1 LLRANAGRWGSQHV
15 LFGRGPTPDVQRR
28 IDALFTDPSLPE
40 TRRLPPMALD
50 GVDRVEED
58 WRRDMAERAGFRRGL
73 TFDRGPHALHAQ
85 PITIAGQQDLEKL
98 YVGIEYLRYLQGEKH
113 LIFLS
118 EDSLQI
124 GRPEHHDSLAAVAA
138 DARVT
143 LSPIRTGGL
152 PVELVRWRSGGNAG
166 DAINYPTWAES
177 DPFFASDNRP
187 VAEMTG
193 GVATSFERASKGLDR
208 LDRATRFQYLVGYY
222 PANPE
227 WDGDFRRIEVR
238 LSGDRPDLRILHR
251 GGYYANDEL
260 VPYDRREFL
269 SHAWMVSAAAYPDR
283 ITDIGVAVAASPAG
297 AGRLSIE
304 VSVNPE
310 HVRFTEAAGRHSA
323 HFEIAV
329 FVAGDDDRPVGEVW
343 RTADLSFS
351 DEEYARLQ
359 AGQHIAYRTTI
370 DVTGRARTTKA
381 IVYDYDADRLG
392 TATSRV
398 R

>member
-1 LLRANAGRWGSQHV
+1 V
-15 LFGRGPTPDVQRR
+15 
-28 IDALFTDPSLPE
+28 I
-40 TRRLPPMALD
+40 
-50 GVDRVEED
+50 
-58 WRRDMAERAGFRRGL
+58 
-73 TFDRGPHALHAQ
+73 
-85 PITIAGQQDLEKL
+85 QDHEKL
-98 YVGIEYLRYLQGEKH
+98 YVGIEYLRYLEGEKH
-113 LIFLS
+113 IIFLS
-118 EDSLQI
+118 EDSLQV
-124 GRPEHHDSLAAVAA
+124 GRPGHHDRLAAMAA

-152 PVELVRWRSGGNAG
+152 PARN
-166 DAINYPTWAES
+166 WAKS

-193 GVATSFERASKGLDR
+193 GLATSFELASKGLDR

-238 LSGDRPDLRILHR
+238 LGDDRPDLRILHR

-283 ITDIGVAVAASPAG
+283 ITDIGVGVWGSPEG
-297 AGRLSIE
+297 PGRLSVE
-304 VSVNPE
+304 VSVNPDS
-310 HVRFTEAAGRHSA
+310 VRFTEVGGRHLA

-329 FVAGDDDRPVGEVW
+329 FVAGDEARAVGEVW

-351 DEEYARLQ
+351 DEEYAQLQ

-370 DVTGRARTTKA
+370 DVTGRARTLKA
-381 IVYDYDADRLG
+381 VVYDHDADRLG